1 MPKLLSTERLPKTL
15 LLLLVMSI
23 LSLGIIKS
31 ASYIYWNAPLRSV
44 LAAIKY
50 EEYRQYQGIAADMVA
65 YKTVEKDYKT
75 GQIYVVIQYKDEPEF
90 RYYYAYCLFITDKL
104 SNTRTHQ
111 FHKMRLATISTNNNL
126 DFDIENHAI
135 TKHRETGGFWK

>member
-75 GQIYVVIQYKDEPEF
+75 GQIYVVIKYKDEPEF